1 MVEAR
6 LRRRDLLALMV
17 VSLAAF
23 VLRTYRL
30 DGQSLWYDEGVTATV
45 AARGLVE
52 LTHWTA
58 GDIQPPLY
66 YYLVAGWGQ
75 IAGWSEWSLRF
86 PSVFFGVLTVP
97 LLAAVAQRL
106 IGQRAAARLAAL
118 LAACHPLLIYYS
130 QEARMYALLV
140 ALGILAA
147 YLLLLAADAD
157 QRRPHW
163 AWLGYAVAG
172 AAAAYTHYFAFFL
185 LLGLSLAAA
194 GALLHRRCGRG
205 LLWLSVANG
214 AILLLYL
221 PWLNV
226 MWQQLGGD
234 RSYWTGDLKLGEA
247 LQAVAI
253 SFTSGATV
261 VERTALWLLLGY
273 GLITVAAVAA
283 LWRTPGPGRR
293 TLWYGF
299 WWLLAPV
306 LAAVALAVAV
316 PKFNPRYVMLALPGL
331 LLLWAG
337 GLGLLHTQADRGRWP
352 RLAPALVTLL
362 LLGFFYANVN
372 WYHHPNFAKDDWRGL
387 AAWLRPRIAA
397 DETIILVSGHAWPVW
412 DYYAPDLPAVRLPA
426 LEILDVDAVLTFA
439 ETGPPLQQAFAEDTG
454 IQGAWLI
461 NWQDEVV
468 DPNTVVP
475 VQLELGGRE
484 KGQSVTF
491 AGIGLRRFDGIRAGR
506 IAAAPPV
513 EHRVEAG
520 AGGQITLVGYK
531 AVNNGD
537 LLLFWQLPPGA
548 AADDLRL
555 ALTTAQAGA
564 VIAQPSDRRLGG
576 YTYPTHR
583 WQPGE
588 IVASAVPAQAW
599 LGATPQPGVYDVAL
613 RVYEAADPA
622 APLQWDDGG
631 TALTIDGIEVII
643 D

>member
-1 MVEAR
+1 MVDVC
-6 LRRRDLLALMV
+6 LRRRDLLALTV

-23 VLRTYRL
+23 ALRTYRL
-30 DGQSLWYDEGVTATV
+30 DGQSLWYDEGVTASV

-66 YYLVAGWGQ
+66 YYLMAGWGQ
-75 IAGWSEWSLRF
+75 LAGWSEWSLRF

-97 LLAAVAQRL
+97 LLATVAQRL
-106 IGQRAAARLAAL
+106 TGERAAARLAAL
-118 LAACHPLLIYYS
+118 FAAFHPLLLYYS

-147 YLLLLAADAD
+147 YLLLLATAAE

-194 GALLHRRCGRG
+194 GALVQVRRGRG
-205 LLWLSVANG
+205 ILWLSAANG

-221 PWLNV
+221 PWINV
-226 MWQQLGGD
+226 MWRQLGGD
-234 RSYWTGDLKLGEA
+234 RSYWTGELKLGEA
-247 LQAVAI
+247 LQAVAV

-261 VERTALWLLLGY
+261 LEQTALWLLLGY
-273 GLITVAAVAA
+273 GLITAAALA
-283 LWRTPGPGRR
+283 MLWRTSGPGRR
-293 TLWYGF
+293 TLWYGL
-299 WWLLAPV
+299 WWLLTPV
-306 LAAVALAVAV
+306 LAVLTLAVAV

-337 GLGLLHTQADRGRWP
+337 GLGLWRTQAVGNRLP
-352 RLAPALVTLL
+352 RLAPALATLL

-439 ETGPPLQQAFAEDTG
+439 DTSAPLREVFAEETG

-461 NWQDEVV
+461 NWQEDVV

-506 IAAAPPV
+506 IATAPPV
-513 EHRVEAG
+513 EHSVGAS
-520 AGGQITLVGYK
+520 AGGQVTLVGYK

-537 LLLFWQLPPGA
+537 LLLFWQRLPGA
-548 AADDLRL
+548 TTDDLRL
-555 ALTTAQAGA
+555 ALTAAQAGA
-564 VIAQPSDRRLGG
+564 EIAQPPDRRLGG
-576 YTYPTHR
+576 YTYPTSR
-583 WQPGE
+583 WRPGE
-588 IVASAVPAQAW
+588 IVAGVIPASAW
-599 LGATPQPGVYDVAL
+599 LGAAPQPGVYNIAL
-613 RVYEAADPA
+613 RVYDAADPA
-622 APLQWDDGG
+622 APLQWDDGS
-631 TALTIDGIEVII
+631 TELTIAGIEVII